1 MPPQVLSTVGEHAGA
16 MRQIGG
22 ALLWTVAANS
32 YQDYDGTTIYLAPA
46 APPER
51 ADAAVLETLYQH
63 AAYMASLP
71 SAWSCASRD
80 FRGEPPL
87 ARGWASVQGQSLW
100 RLNWRGNETNL
111 NQETRAVES
120 GKSGRLH

>member
-22 ALLWTVAANS
+22 ALLWTVAADS

-63 AAYMASLP
+63 ATYMASLP
-71 SAWSCASRD
+71 SAWSCAS
-80 FRGEPPL
+80 GELGESILPPL
-87 ARGWASVQGQSLW
+87 ARGWASVQGQ
-100 RLNWRGNETNL
+100 
-111 NQETRAVES
+111 
-120 GKSGRLH
+120 